1 MPEGLTPL
9 DELLNADD
17 EVLQLQKAYDTATK
31 AVQSAQDSL
40 DRKTLN
46 STAWKGAGEKLKR
59 EQGRCSDA
67 TNLYRKKLVTF
78 LQLFDNEKWKDNKY
92 VRLRR
97 DALKNLPPA
106 EEASPASPTSPAG
119 SAHSG
124 SVKADA
130 PLADAVSAAG
140 IRTMHS
146 FGSVGICFNCVTAH
160 LQSLPDRNCSYKLH
174 AQFSLCHVSSSPEAY
189 LPGLGATG
197 AIEDTAHHLQLVAC
211 IMNTALQL
219 CFYLE
224 YWDGKDQKTY
234 NLGSY
239 LVPTN
244 HEEDLKKMT
253 HLGCR
258 ITFVHSAN
266 VDTGL
271 TSWWRQ
277 LSMGGQPVDGCSA
290 TLQFI
295 GPETPYTSAKAGA
308 AAKMTSI
315 FHLRSIS
322 ACRIVSEHDRP
333 VITDLS
339 NDLPDSSSDGR
350 FEEDLRK
357 NVILQS
363 QRENEMFDE
372 KMEDAFKGVTVT
384 LRGKRVNHPRPHVDY
399 PIGHLRSREEAT
411 VQYDAI
417 DRVLG
422 AYKHAPGCNGWQ
434 RPLYTLK
441 TNVSLAEKKF
451 V

>member
-1 MPEGLTPL
+1 MLNPEDPL
-9 DELLNADD
+9 LEADESVDD
-17 EVLQLQKAYDTATK
+17 CKKEYDEATA
-31 AVQSAQDSL
+31 AVQSAQAVLTNKLEGSAAHTKARSSL
-40 DRKTLN
+40 GHKQRTL
-46 STAWKGAGEKLKR
+46 SAATIKYEKI
-59 EQGRCSDA
+59 
-67 TNLYRKKLVTF
+67 LVTF
-78 LQLFDNEKWKDNKY
+78 LQFDNKDGHKKHPTLKWQE
-92 VRLRR
+92 RR

-146 FGSVGICFNCVTAH
+146 FGSVGICFKCVTAH